1 MSTLEFNQALM
12 DLETNLVSFAL
23 TFTKNLD
30 DAKDLTQET
39 FLKAIRYRKYYTPK
53 TNFKAWTFTIVKN
66 IFINQY
72 RRKVNPNNF
81 IHERFFLINNN
92 SSLKNQIIF
101 YIKRNRKFIQNLTMN
116 TKFHLICTW
125 KDLNIKKLQIN

>member
-53 TNFKAWTFTIVKN
+53 
-66 IFINQY
+66 
-72 RRKVNPNNF
+72 
-81 IHERFFLINNN
+81 
-92 SSLKNQIIF
+92 QIS
-101 YIKRNRKFIQNLTMN
+101 KHG
-116 TKFHLICTW
+116 HLPS
-125 KDLNIKKLQIN
+125 